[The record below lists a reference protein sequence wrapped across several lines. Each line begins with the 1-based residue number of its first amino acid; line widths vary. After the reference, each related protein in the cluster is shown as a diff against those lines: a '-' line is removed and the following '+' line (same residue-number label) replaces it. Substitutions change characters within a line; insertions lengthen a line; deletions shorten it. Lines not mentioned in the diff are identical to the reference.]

1 VTVHL
6 VDIRRGIYR
15 SEERCIG
22 TMSQENAGYVMER
35 EWSRIPDDPC
45 FKAARFFLS

>member
-1 VTVHL
+1 MTVHL
-6 VDIRRGIYR
+6 VDIKHGIYL

-22 TMSQENAGYVMER
+22 TMSQENAGYVMEK

-45 FKAARFFLS
+45 FRVARFFSS